1 MRTKSN
7 LFSLFLVFLL
17 AVVFASPDVT
27 SAAKVKKNVHKS
39 FSLEMGGKVSVAN
52 TNGNIEIVS
61 WDKETVDIQAEIVV
75 KHNSR
80 KRAEEYLEL
89 VEIHFDHNSDNVDIE
104 VDHPN
109 RNGSG
114 VLSWLFGNGR
124 PNASVNFQ
132 IKVPEKADLKIKT
145 VNGAIE
151 IEGVSGEMDTRST
164 NGGIRLTNIEGSVSS
179 KSTNGG
185 ISVGLNKVGEFEKMS
200 FSTTNGAI
208 RISLPSDIRATLEAS
223 TVNGGVD
230 TEFPI
235 EVSGRFNSKKIR
247 GDLNGG
253 GGLIYLKTVNGGITI
268 RESN

>member
-1 MRTKSN
+1 MRAKLN
-7 LFSLFLVFLL
+7 LVVLFLIFSLVTFFTL
-17 AVVFASPDVT
+17 PEVT
-27 SAAKVKKNVHKS
+27 SAAKVKKNIHKS

-52 TNGNIEIVS
+52 TNGNIEIIS
-61 WDKETVDIQAEIVV
+61 WDKETVDIQATIEVRN
-75 KHNSR
+75 NSR

-89 VEIHFDHNSDNVDIE
+89 VEIHFDNNLDYVDIE

-109 RNGSG
+109 RNSGG
-114 VLSWLFGNGR
+114 VLSWLFGSGR
-124 PNASVNFQ
+124 PNASVHFQ
-132 IKVPEKADLKIKT
+132 IKVPEKADLKINT

-151 IEGVSGEMDTRST
+151 IDGVAGEMTTRST

-185 ISVGLNKVGEFEKMS
+185 ISVKLNKVGEFEKMS
-200 FSTTNGAI
+200 LSTTNGAI

-230 TEFPI
+230 TEFPL

-268 RESN
+268 RESD

>member
-1 MRTKSN
+1 MRTKFN
-7 LFSLFLVFLL
+7 LFSNFLIFLI
-17 AVVFASPDVT
+17 VVAFSSPDLT
-27 SAAKVKKNVHKS
+27 SATKVKKSVHKS
-39 FSLEMGGKVSVAN
+39 FSLEMGGKVFVSN

-61 WDKETVDIQAEIVV
+61 WDKETIDIQAEIIV

-80 KRAEEYLEL
+80 KKAEEYMEL
-89 VEIHFDHNSDNVDIE
+89 VEIHFDHSDNHVDIE

-114 VLSWLFGNGR
+114 VLSWLFGSGR
-124 PNASVNFQ
+124 PNASVSFQ
-132 IKVPEKADLKIKT
+132 IKVPEKADLKINT

-151 IEGVSGEMDTRST
+151 IDGVAGEIDTRST

-185 ISVGLNKVGEFEKMS
+185 ISVGLNKVGDFEKMS

-230 TEFPI
+230 TEFPL

-253 GGLIYLKTVNGGITI
+253 GGLIYLKTTNGGITI
-268 RESN
+268 RESD